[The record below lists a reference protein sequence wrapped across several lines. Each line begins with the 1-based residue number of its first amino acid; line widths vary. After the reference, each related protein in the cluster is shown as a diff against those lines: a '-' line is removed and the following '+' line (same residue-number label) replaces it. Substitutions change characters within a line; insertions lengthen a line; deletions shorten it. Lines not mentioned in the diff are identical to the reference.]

1 MPPDHTGPN
10 RAEKDMANVPQ
21 DLRYTSEHEYLKPS
35 GGEDG
40 VFTVGITDYAQD
52 QLGDIVFVELP
63 KPGEHF
69 DAHGTFGTIEAVK
82 AVSDLF
88 MPLAGEVVEVN
99 AALDANPGVVNSD
112 PYGEGWMIRIRLDD
126 PAAADSLLDA
136 AAYEAL
142 IG

>member
-1 MPPDHTGPN
+1 
-10 RAEKDMANVPQ
+10 
-21 DLRYTSEHEYLKPS
+21 
-35 GGEDG
+35 

-63 KPGEHF
+63 TPGARF

-99 AALDANPGVVNSD
+99 TALDANPGVVNSD

-126 PAAADSLLDA
+126 PSAAEALLDA

-142 IG
+142 VG